1 MHVRIQSLY
10 HSHRPYPCVRYFLS
24 ERQSRFQSFLSLL
37 EKRGYAVNQNPKR
50 KYITVKPPGA
60 KRALRLASLGDG
72 YTEEEIQKRIRENR
86 FESLDKQTKKKYY
99 AKHPLSY
106 KRKKLHGFQA
116 LYFRY
121 VYLLRGSKTKAHK
134 KYLSYDIRKEV
145 IRLERYQKQFLFLLK
160 MDIKTEEELNNAI
173 AILEKEIYQLSK
185 ERDKLYKLRKQK
197 NEVKKPIYD
206 ETIDTY
212 TSILREKRKALH
224 LAVQIK
230 EDRVEI
236 SRIFE
241 QKKTERKE
249 GKLNE
254 YKWRNR

>member
-1 MHVRIQSLY
+1 MKQ
-10 HSHRPYPCVRYFLS
+10 
-24 ERQSRFQSFLSLL
+24 
-37 EKRGYAVNQNPKR
+37 
-50 KYITVKPPGA
+50 
-60 KRALRLASLGDG
+60 
-72 YTEEEIQKRIRENR
+72 
-86 FESLDKQTKKKYY
+86 LDKLEF
-99 AKHPLSY
+99 AFPDILC
-106 KRKKLHGFQA
+106 
-116 LYFRY
+116 
-121 VYLLRGSKTKAHK
+121 
-134 KYLSYDIRKEV
+134 YDIRKEV

-224 LAVQIK
+224 LAVQIN

-241 QKKTERKE
+241 QKNPERKE

>member
-1 MHVRIQSLY
+1 M
-10 HSHRPYPCVRYFLS
+10 
-24 ERQSRFQSFLSLL
+24 
-37 EKRGYAVNQNPKR
+37 
-50 KYITVKPPGA
+50 
-60 KRALRLASLGDG
+60 
-72 YTEEEIQKRIRENR
+72 
-86 FESLDKQTKKKYY
+86 
-99 AKHPLSY
+99 
-106 KRKKLHGFQA
+106 
-116 LYFRY
+116 
-121 VYLLRGSKTKAHK
+121 
-134 KYLSYDIRKEV
+134 

-212 TSILREKRKALH
+212 TSILRDKRKALN

-241 QKKTERKE
+241 QKKPERKE

>member
-1 MHVRIQSLY
+1 M
-10 HSHRPYPCVRYFLS
+10 FL
-24 ERQSRFQSFLSLL
+24 QSFLSLL
-37 EKRGYAVNQNPKR
+37 EKRGYIVNQNPKR

-72 YTEEEIQKRIRENR
+72 YTEEAIQKRIRENR
-86 FESLDKQTKKKYY
+86 FGNFEKKAKKKYY
-99 AKHPLSY
+99 SKHQLPH
-106 KRKKLHGFQA
+106 KIKKLHGFQA

-121 VYLLRGSKTKAHK
+121 VYFLRGNKTKVHK

-160 MDIKTEEELNNAI
+160 TDIKTEDELNHKI
-173 AILEKEIYQLSK
+173 AILENEIHQLSK
-185 ERDKLYKLRKQK
+185 ERDQLYMLRKK
-197 NEVKKPIYD
+197 VNEIKKPIYD

-212 TSILREKRKALH
+212 TAVLRQKRKALY

-230 EDRVEI
+230 DDALEI
-236 SRIFE
+236 SRIFA
-241 QKKTERKE
+241 QTDSERKE
-249 GKLNE
+249 ERISE